1 MFSFIFF
8 EMSRIKEE
16 TGLLSHK
23 GMTDPSTTGIYHSYT
38 HTDIYIYIVIY
49 YIHIV
54 PICVHPLNRYVGV
67 QKIESHLRFGLQYL
81 LSSGKNG
88 QTTDLSLHSDC
99 LGNGEDPLAKTF
111 DQVPVY
117 LKGS

>member
-1 MFSFIFF
+1 MV
-8 EMSRIKEE
+8 K
-16 TGLLSHK
+16 
-23 GMTDPSTTGIYHSYT
+23 
-38 HTDIYIYIVIY
+38 Y

-99 LGNGEDPLAKTF
+99 LGNGDDPLAKTF